1 LSQKNVISKPLVI
14 LDVDQTLIFATK
26 ETLIRPPDFEVFNY
40 VVYKRPNLNEFI
52 TRLEKSYEI
61 AIWSSAGND
70 YVNSII
76 EQLELNVKIQFIWGR
91 NEATQKR
98 QLNDYYETGNDTE
111 YYYVKPLKK
120 VKRKGYDLERIL
132 IIDDSPHKS
141 KLNYGNAIYPKP
153 YKGETE
159 DNELLK
165 LIDYLESIKDE
176 PNFRKIEKRNWNRNY
191 DQ

>member
-1 LSQKNVISKPLVI
+1 MIRPLVI
-14 LDVDQTLIFATK
+14 LDVDQTLIFASK
-26 ETLIRPPDFEVFNY
+26 ENLNRKPDFEVFQY
-40 VVYKRPNLNEFI
+40 AVYKRPNLNEFI
-52 TRLEKSYEI
+52 ERLYKSYDI
-61 AIWSSAGND
+61 AIWSSAGNE

-76 EQLELNVKIQFIWGR
+76 EQLKLNVKIQFIWGR

-120 VKRKGYDLERIL
+120 VKRKGYELERIL

-141 KLNYGNAIYPKP
+141 SLNYGNAIYPKP
-153 YKGETE
+153 YKGDSE
-159 DNELLK
+159 DSELLK
-165 LIDYLESIKDE
+165 LVDYLESIKDE
-176 PNFRKIEKRNWNRNY
+176 PNFRTIEKRNWRKKY

>member
-1 LSQKNVISKPLVI
+1 MDKPLVI
-14 LDVDQTLIFATK
+14 LDVD
-26 ETLIRPPDFEVFNY
+26 ETLIYATKDRLGREPDFEVY
-40 VVYKRPNLNEFI
+40 EYKVYKRPNLIDFVN
-52 TRLEKSYEI
+52 RLTNSFDV

-76 EQLELNVKIQFIWGR
+76 TKLELDVEFQFIWGR

-111 YYYVKPLKK
+111 FYYVKSLKK
-120 VKRKGYDLERIL
+120 VKRKGFVLDRIL
-132 IIDDSPHKS
+132 IVDDSPHKS
-141 KLNYGNAIYPKP
+141 KLNYGNAIYPKS
-153 YKGETE
+153 YKGEMD
-159 DNELLK
+159 DNELLI

-176 PNFRKIEKRNWNRNY
+176 QNFRTIEKRNWRRKY

>member
-1 LSQKNVISKPLVI
+1 MNKPLVI
-14 LDVDQTLIFATK
+14 LDVDQTLIFASK
-26 ETLIRPPDFEVFNY
+26 VRLNRQHDFEVFDY
-40 VVYKRPNLNEFI
+40 FVYKRPNLIEFI
-52 TRLEKSYEI
+52 TRLDQSYEI

-76 EQLELNVKIQFIWGR
+76 EQLELTIEIQFIWGR

-153 YKGETE
+153 YKGETD
-159 DNELLK
+159 DNELLI
-165 LIDYLESIKDE
+165 LIDYLESIKDV
-176 PNFRKIEKRNWNRNY
+176 PNFRTIEKRNWRMKY

>member
-1 LSQKNVISKPLVI
+1 MTNLKKPLAI
-14 LDVDQTLIFATK
+14 LDVD
-26 ETLIRPPDFEVFNY
+26 ETLIYASKEKLERDPDFEVFEY
-40 VVYKRPNLNEFI
+40 KVYKRPNLYEFI
-52 TRLEKSYEI
+52 NRLKKSYDI

-76 EQLELNVKIQFIWGR
+76 NQLDLEVETKFVWGR

-98 QLNDYYETGNDTE
+98 QINDYYETGNDTE
-111 YYYVKPLKK
+111 LYYVKSLKK
-120 VKRKGYDLERIL
+120 VKRKGYELERIL

-141 KLNYGNAIYPKP
+141 KLNYGNAIYPKSF
-153 YKGETE
+153 KGEMD
-159 DNELLK
+159 DNELLI

-176 PNFRKIEKRNWNRNY
+176 PNFRTIEKRNWRRKY

>member
-1 LSQKNVISKPLVI
+1 MDKPLVI
-14 LDVDQTLIFATK
+14 FDVDQTLIYASK
-26 ETLIRPPDFEVFNY
+26 KSLNRNPDFEVFNY
-40 VVYKRPNLNEFI
+40 VVYKRPNLDEFI
-52 TRLEKSYEI
+52 NRLNKSYDI

-76 EQLELNVKIQFIWGR
+76 NQLDLNIKIQFIWGR

-120 VKRKGYDLERIL
+120 VKRNGYNLERIL
-132 IIDDSPHKS
+132 IIDDSPHKF

-153 YKGETE
+153 YKGEPE
-159 DNELLK
+159 DSELLK
-165 LIDYLESIKDE
+165 LIDYLVSIKDE
-176 PNFRKIEKRNWNRNY
+176 PNFRKIEKRNWRMKY

>member
-1 LSQKNVISKPLVI
+1 MKKPLVI
-14 LDVDQTLIFATK
+14 LDIDQTLIFATK
-26 ETLIRPPDFEVFNY
+26 KSLNRNPDFGVFDY

-52 TRLEKSYEI
+52 ERLDKSYDI

-76 EQLELNVKIQFIWGR
+76 DQLKLNIEIQFIWGR

-98 QLNDYYETGNDTE
+98 QLNDYHETGNDTE

-120 VKRKGYDLERIL
+120 VKRKGYNLERIL

-153 YKGETE
+153 FKGEVE
-159 DNELLK
+159 DNELLI
-165 LIDYLESIKDE
+165 LIDYLEHIKE
-176 PNFRKIEKRNWNRNY
+176 ESNFRSIEKRNWRRKY

>member
-1 LSQKNVISKPLVI
+1 MKKALAI
-14 LDVDQTLIFATK
+14 LDVD
-26 ETLIRPPDFEVFNY
+26 ETLIYATKTMLNRKPDFDVFDY
-40 VVYKRPNLNEFI
+40 HVYIRQHLNEFLN
-52 TRLEKSYEI
+52 RLEKSFEI

-76 EQLELNVKIQFIWGR
+76 EKLELSNEIQFIWGR

-111 YYYVKPLKK
+111 LYYVKSLKK
-120 VKRKGYDLERIL
+120 VKRKGYELERIL

-141 KLNYGNAIYPKP
+141 KLNYGNAIYPKS
-153 YKGETE
+153 YKGELD
-159 DNELLK
+159 DNELLI

-176 PNFRKIEKRNWNRNY
+176 SNFRTIEKRNWRRKY

>member
-1 LSQKNVISKPLVI
+1 MIKPLII

-26 ETLIRPPDFEVFNY
+26 ERLNKEPDFIVFDYN
-40 VVYKRPNLNEFI
+40 VYKRPYLIEFI
-52 TRLEKSYEI
+52 TRLDQSYEI

-76 EQLELNVKIQFIWGR
+76 EQLQLHVEFLFIWGR

-111 YYYVKPLKK
+111 YNYVKPLKK

-132 IIDDSPHKS
+132 IVDDSPHKS
-141 KLNYGNAIYPKP
+141 QLNYGNAIYPKP
-153 YKGETE
+153 FKGEND

-176 PNFRKIEKRNWNRNY
+176 PNFRTIEKRNWRRKY